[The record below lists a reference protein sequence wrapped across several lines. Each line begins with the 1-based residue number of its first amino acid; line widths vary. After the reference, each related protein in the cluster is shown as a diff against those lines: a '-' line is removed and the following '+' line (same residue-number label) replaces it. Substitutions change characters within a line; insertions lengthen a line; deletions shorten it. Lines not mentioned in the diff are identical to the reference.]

1 MKFHYCIVK
10 LLVSSMSS
18 MNCMDNL
25 MFSIIVAS
33 FGSFLCQLIRNF
45 LVFLKKIPLSFWW
58 GLVGECVGTRS
69 LEIKDRNYHVEAISS
84 QT

>member
-1 MKFHYCIVK
+1 MKFHSCIIR
-10 LLVSSMSS
+10 LLVSSMMS

-25 MFSIIVAS
+25 MFSIVVAS
-33 FGSFLCQLIRNF
+33 FGSFLCQLIRDFLFFFNF
-45 LVFLKKIPLSFWW
+45 PLSFWW

-69 LEIKDRNYHVEAISS
+69 LEIKDRNSHIEASSS